1 MTGEEKPRVA
11 FFDFTGCEGDQLQVI
26 NLEDRL
32 LDLVEIVEIVSFRE
46 GMSEHS
52 DDYEIAF
59 VEGGVATAHD
69 ERRLTHIREN
79 ADAVVALGSCAA
91 FGGINALR
99 NDQDFETVKERVY
112 GEDADSI
119 SSYPT
124 ARPIGDVIAVDY
136 EIPGCP
142 IDREEFVQAVTALVN
157 GAEPSIPNY
166 PVCLECKFE
175 ENTCAFER
183 GETCLGPITRG
194 GCSATCVSAG
204 THCWGCRGM
213 VEHPN
218 EDAYTDVLEA
228 HGLTTEEVIEEYQ
241 LYWGWQR
248 EQRTVADGGD
258 RPVTDDAHQPIG
270 DGGGQ

>member
-1 MTGEEKPRVA
+1 MTDEKPRVA

-32 LDLVEIVEIVSFRE
+32 LDLVEVVEVVSFRE
-46 GMSEHS
+46 AMTEH
-52 DDYEIAF
+52 DEDYDIAF

-69 ERRLTHIREN
+69 ERRLTTIREN
-79 ADAVVALGSCAA
+79 AEAVVALGSCAS

-99 NDQDFETVKERVY
+99 NDQDFAEVKERVY
-112 GEDADSI
+112 GEDAESI
-119 SSYPT
+119 TSYPV
-124 ARPIGDVIAVDY
+124 ARPIEAVIDVDY

-142 IDREEFVQAVTALVN
+142 IDREEFIQAVTALVN

-194 GCSATCVSAG
+194 GCSATCVSEG

-213 VEHPN
+213 VDDPN
-218 EDAYTDVLEA
+218 EDAYTAVLEA
-228 HGLTTEEVIEEYQ
+228 HGLTAEEVIEQYQ
-241 LYWGWQR
+241 LYWNWQR
-248 EQRTVADGGD
+248 NPQAVADGGS
-258 RPVTDDAHQPIG
+258 R
-270 DGGGQ
+270 

>member
-1 MTGEEKPRVA
+1 MTDEKPRVA

-32 LDLVEIVEIVSFRE
+32 LDLVEVVDIVSFRE
-46 GMSEHS
+46 ATSEHS

-69 ERRLTHIREN
+69 ERRLTRIRKN
-79 ADAVVALGSCAA
+79 ADTVIALGSCAA

-112 GEDADSI
+112 GEDADRI
-119 SSYPT
+119 TSYPV
-124 ARPIGDVIAVDY
+124 ARPIDDVIDVDY

-175 ENTCAFER
+175 ENACAFER

-194 GCSATCVSAG
+194 GCGATCVSQG
-204 THCWGCRGM
+204 TRCWGCRGM
-213 VEHPN
+213 VEDPD
-218 EDAYTDVLEA
+218 EDAYTAVLEE
-228 HGLTTEEVIEEYQ
+228 HGLTTEEILDEYQ
-241 LYWGWQR
+241 LYWGWEH
-248 EQRTVADGGD
+248 EQRAAEGVS
-258 RPVTDDAHQPIG
+258 R
-270 DGGGQ
+270 